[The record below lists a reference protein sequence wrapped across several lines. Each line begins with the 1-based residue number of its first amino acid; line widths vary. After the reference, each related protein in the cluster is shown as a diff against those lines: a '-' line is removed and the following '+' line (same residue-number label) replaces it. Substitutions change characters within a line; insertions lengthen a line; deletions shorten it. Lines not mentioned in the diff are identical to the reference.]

1 MSLITSMKQEAIAR
15 THMGTQ
21 EAVVYHPLAN
31 GAIVVEVFADA
42 IDVIFVLKI
51 GDEVSWT
58 NDMSEFVFELE
69 WELGYIQ

>member
-1 MSLITSMKQEAIAR
+1 MKQEAINR

-21 EAVVYHPLAN
+21 QAIVWGELNN

-42 IDVIFVLKI
+42 IDVIFVLKT

-58 NDMSEFVFELE
+58 NDMNEFVFELE